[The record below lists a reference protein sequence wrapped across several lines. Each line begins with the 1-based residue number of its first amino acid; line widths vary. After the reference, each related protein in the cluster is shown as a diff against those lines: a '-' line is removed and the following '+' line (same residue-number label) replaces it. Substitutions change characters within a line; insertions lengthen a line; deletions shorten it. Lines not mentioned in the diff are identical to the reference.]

1 MKRII
6 IGRVIYRNQT
16 QTCIKYGA
24 WRNLF
29 FFIAMWNSCYHI
41 HKHTNIL
48 AYSVVVMDEYK
59 S

>member
-1 MKRII
+1 MKRNI
-6 IGRVIYRNQT
+6 IGRDIYTYQT

-24 WRNLF
+24 WINLF
-29 FFIAMWNSCYHI
+29 FFIAMWNSCDHI
-41 HKHTNIL
+41 HKHTDIL